1 MMKAWEEEVEIELRK
16 LLAQKEALEKELKE
30 LYEEYERVRLNNL
43 KRVLLSWIKPKE
55 TKLMIIEDRILELK
69 KKLEG

>member
-1 MMKAWEEEVEIELRK
+1 MKAWEEEVEIELRK